1 MAIYPKT
8 ETRRAKRRNGAAYQH
23 RRLRSLT
30 GGHSVITHGRRME
43 YQRSHSMFLTHWI
56 AGTVSA
62 SWSDRASLAPE
73 TGRKR
78 LSPGSKKANPGGG
91 RENRTRVR
99 PSTRSF
105 VRLPSHPKQ
114 KPHVRTHVDP
124 GRAPRRHPHLR
135 RDPLF
140 TIQNVRTYSDLDLK
154 E

>member
-8 ETRRAKRRNGAAYQH
+8 ETKRAKRRNGAAYQH

-43 YQRSHSMFLTHWI
+43 YQRFHSMFLTHWI
-56 AGTVSA
+56 AETVGT

-78 LSPGSKKANPGGG
+78 HLSRKQKGEYGG
-91 RENRTRVR
+91 RENRTRVK
-99 PSTRSF
+99 PSTRVF
-105 VRLPSHPKQ
+105 GRLLSHPKH
-114 KPHVRTHVDP
+114 KTHVRTHVDP

-135 RDPLF
+135 ETPYDMLF
-140 TIQNVRTYSDLDLK
+140 QK
-154 E
+154 C